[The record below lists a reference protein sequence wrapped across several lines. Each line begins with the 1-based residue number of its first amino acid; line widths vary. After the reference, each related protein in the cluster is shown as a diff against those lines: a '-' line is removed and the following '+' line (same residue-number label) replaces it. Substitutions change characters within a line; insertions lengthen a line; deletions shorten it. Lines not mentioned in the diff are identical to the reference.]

1 MKDGSLKE
9 PEKEGTVKAIVF
21 NGSPRKNGNTE
32 ILCRHALKAIEEE
45 GLETELVRLSDY
57 EIKGCTACDACMKGE
72 LCAIKDDLMILY
84 KKMKEADAVIFAS
97 PVYISSATP
106 EIKALI
112 DRTTY
117 IAHWNGKA
125 LAGKVGGPIVVARRT
140 GASFTMAQLAMWY
153 WINDC
158 FMCGSTY
165 WNVAYGGHT
174 EGDVKKDEEGFRTIW
189 NFGKNVAFLV
199 NKLNDVPGTGNFKDV
214 PKIDKPQE
222 KED

>member
-1 MKDGSLKE
+1 M
-9 PEKEGTVKAIVF
+9 KAIVF
-21 NGSPRKNGNTE
+21 CGSPRKNGNTE
-32 ILCRHALKAIEEE
+32 ILCRHALNAIEEE
-45 GLETELVRLSDY
+45 GLETELIRLRDY
-57 EIKGCTACDACMKGE
+57 VIKGCTACDVCMKGE
-72 LCAIKDDLMILY
+72 LCTIKDDLMPLY
-84 KKMKEADAVIFAS
+84 KKMKSAEAIILAS
-97 PVYISSATP
+97 PVYVFSATP

-125 LAGKVGGPIVVARRT
+125 LAGKVGGPIVVARRA
-140 GASFTMAQLAMWY
+140 GSSFTMVQLAMWY

-174 EGDVKKDEEGFRTIW
+174 AGDVEKDEEGFRTMW

-199 NKLNDVPGTGNFKDV
+199 KKLNDVPGTGSFKDV
-214 PKIDKPQE
+214 PKIDEPQE
-222 KED
+222 KEV